1 MASSKSRNDLNQQL
15 TGRPQS
21 SKSFC
26 LPPIAKYP
34 QLTAVQML
42 PPRHKTEYSH
52 TKLCAQSSSGTLI
65 SVNQSP
71 ANLRYGRPLPS
82 KHFFAHFKIDTDK
95 LLQTEDYFVKPNGD
109 CSSFI
114 KFDSAQSNSET
125 TLPPINSE
133 NSLHKVQYS
142 RHHQHDNGQ
151 QILNLKHSTAQHIER
166 YPFNA
171 VRPNSG
177 RPLNNVQPN
186 SGRPLN
192 NVRRKP
198 GRPLSMESLVA
209 RFNSRQLHSHVS
221 QPMFRRP
228 LNVAR
233 PNSGR
238 PLPPLPT
245 EYQPSQPK
253 PQQSH
258 DIAQPNYEV
267 FYRDSQ
273 PSFEQTLC
281 NALPNSKQSNFGQSP
296 QNVQSIGQCIDNT
309 NSNSEQPHD
318 DAQSIHTSR
327 QHFESNSGQPL
338 NVEHHAFQPT
348 CNSLYDAQPDSGQSF
363 DVTHPNSESS
373 LDYARLDSKANSK
386 ESDAQDDFTEDSLLM
401 ESHSIQPNEDCSV
414 SEESLPIDQHNP
426 VKSWRYVAH
435 PDSEMSYYLQCDAS
449 YPITLKQFH
458 TFRLT
463 SDFGRPLPSL
473 SERFLP
479 LEYLLIN
486 GMVDYVPAYVRFP
499 VRPYYRRIQTLPT
512 ATLIP
517 IPEHSSVDFT
527 SETSDSSS
535 TSEQPRCEEPKQIV
549 RITSFSRAVYSKS
562 HTELSRSR
570 SEEVEPKPMIRTTSF
585 SRVDYSKVQ
594 PIEQNQS
601 IQPSNPLNNMTYSG
615 ESNSCNSVRSYLSVE
630 EDTPI
635 ECPLAISFRCHISAA
650 NYKYNDTSSES
661 SNESISYVSDFEEYE
676 DEGISSIL
684 SENGDHSGQALI
696 NNKVRT
702 SIKIILK

>member
-1 MASSKSRNDLNQQL
+1 
-15 TGRPQS
+15 
-21 SKSFC
+21 
-26 LPPIAKYP
+26 
-34 QLTAVQML
+34 
-42 PPRHKTEYSH
+42 
-52 TKLCAQSSSGTLI
+52 
-65 SVNQSP
+65 
-71 ANLRYGRPLPS
+71 
-82 KHFFAHFKIDTDK
+82 
-95 LLQTEDYFVKPNGD
+95 
-109 CSSFI
+109 
-114 KFDSAQSNSET
+114 
-125 TLPPINSE
+125 
-133 NSLHKVQYS
+133 
-142 RHHQHDNGQ
+142 
-151 QILNLKHSTAQHIER
+151 
-166 YPFNA
+166 
-171 VRPNSG
+171 
-177 RPLNNVQPN
+177 
-186 SGRPLN
+186 
-192 NVRRKP
+192 
-198 GRPLSMESLVA
+198 MESLVA

-221 QPMFRRP
+221 QPMSRWP
-228 LNVAR
+228 LNVTR

-238 PLPPLPT
+238 LLPPLPT

-267 FYRDSQ
+267 DSQ

-281 NALPNSKQSNFGQSP
+281 NAPSNSEQSNFGRSP
-296 QNVQSIGQCIDNT
+296 QNAQSIGQCIDNT

-318 DAQSIHTSR
+318 DPQSIHTSR

-348 CNSLYDAQPDSGQSF
+348 CNYAQPDSGQSF
-363 DVTHPNSESS
+363 DVTQPNSESC
-373 LDYARLDSKANSK
+373 LDYAQLDSEANSK
-386 ESDAQDDFTEDSLLM
+386 ESDAQDDYTEDSLPM
-401 ESHSIQPNEDCSV
+401 ESHSIQPNEDCSA
-414 SEESLPIDQHNP
+414 SEESLSTDQHNP
-426 VKSWRYVAH
+426 VKSWCYVAH

-449 YPITLKQFH
+449 YPITLKQLH

-486 GMVDYVPAYVRFP
+486 GMVDYVPAYMRFP

-527 SETSDSSS
+527 SETSDSPF
-535 TSEQPRCEEPKQIV
+535 TSEQPRREEPKQIV
-549 RITSFSRAVYSKS
+549 RITSFSKVVYSKP
-562 HTELSRSR
+562 HTEQSRSR
-570 SEEVEPKPMIRTTSF
+570 SEELEPKPMVRTTSF

-594 PIEQNQS
+594 PIEENQS
-601 IQPSNPLNNMTYSG
+601 IQPSNPPTNMTYSC

-635 ECPLAISFRCHISAA
+635 ECPLAISFRHHISAA
-650 NYKYNDTSSES
+650 NYKYDDTSSES

-684 SENGDHSGQALI
+684 SENSDRSGQALI

-702 SIKIILK
+702 SIKIILKYTFNSF